1 MATKMTQADRDAG
14 LTQADVDAGM
24 RGGRNERI
32 LDADREVALA
42 NAGKNPDSIVD
53 QYNTKPAAKAFP
65 VDMGGSKPAPRSA
78 PQPVAKAA
86 PKPVAKAAPKPAP
99 KAAPKPDPMP
109 ESMPNEIPSGYTPA
123 APKKAAPSRGSYD
136 RPGPFGDFINMM
148 KGKPGGPKLYR
159 GKPKGE
165 VDAEGYKK
173 GGSVKSS
180 ASKRGDGCAIRGK
193 TKGKIL

>member
-32 LDADREVALA
+32 SDADREVALA

-65 VDMGGSKPAPRSA
+65 VDMGGSKSAPRAA
-78 PQPVAKAA
+78 PKPVAKAA
-86 PKPVAKAAPKPAP
+86 PKPVAKAAPKTVAQ
-99 KAAPKPDPMP
+99 AAP
-109 ESMPNEIPSGYTPA
+109 EAMPNEIPSGYTPP

-165 VDAEGYKK
+165 ADAEGYKK

-180 ASKRGDGCAIRGK
+180 ASKRGDGCAMRGK
-193 TKGKIL
+193 TKGTMR